1 MIKLQRLVIE
11 EFRGI
16 RRLEVELNER
26 SFVVHGPNGSGKSGV
41 IDAIGFA
48 LTGTIGRLTGTG
60 SAGLT
65 VLKHGPHVH
74 KRDDP
79 AAAKV
84 ALTFIDVASGQV
96 GTVTRTVKAANQPML
111 TPDTT
116 ELRAALAW
124 AGRHPELALSR
135 REIIKFILTE
145 ASKRAD
151 EVQALL
157 QLDRI
162 AEQRKALNS
171 ARNKLSQAANSA
183 TSQTN
188 AARQAVLTHFGQP
201 TFVPAS
207 LLAVVN
213 EHRET
218 LGLVAIA
225 QLESGTDMS
234 AGVEAQASETPF
246 DKQSALRDVA
256 ALLEWLEDTS
266 NREPLV
272 IQLVDACQAYTGNPL
287 LPDAA
292 QHRSMVATGLTLL
305 GDGTSCPL
313 CDTAWE
319 TPEALRAHLE
329 EKIAASQESA
339 QLLAAVGR
347 AAEQLQEPLRQ
358 AAALIER
365 CHLLAQARG
374 GAEIAGVLLGFR
386 DNVVEIGR
394 GLANPEGALLLSDRL
409 DAGELSSVGAVT
421 ASCRAL
427 DEAVKAQPDNSAQVQ
442 ARSALLVGADR
453 WKAFQQYRSS
463 EQQAQAVSKVG
474 ADLYQAYCTSADGIL
489 EALYAKVETRFSA
502 FYRQINEGD
511 EVSFKAELTPSSGKL
526 DLAVDFYSLGM
537 FPPGAYHSEGHQ
549 DGMGICLYLALLER
563 ILNEAFTLALLD
575 DVVTSVDMNHRR
587 QFCELLKNEFPD
599 VQFIITTHDK
609 IWAKQM
615 VSAGLVSRRQGLE
628 FHDWTVTAGP
638 AAEHGKDY
646 WDKIDEDLQAN
657 DVPGAA
663 SRLRRALEAELP
675 EIAEALGARVAYR
688 GDARYDMGEYKTGVD
703 GRYNE
708 LLKKGADSASSWN
721 DAAAA
726 ATVKTLQADR
736 VAAIAGLEESWAV
749 NLQVHHNAWAQMS
762 KQDFAPVVAS
772 FKRYLQLFQCEND
785 DCGSWVRV
793 EGSPGHETTLRCDC
807 GSFQL
812 NLKKKNS

>member
-16 RRLEVELNER
+16 RKLEVELDEK

-41 IDAIGFA
+41 VDAIGFA
-48 LTGTIGRLTGTG
+48 LTGTIARLTGPG

-65 VLKHGPHVH
+65 VLRHGPHVH

-79 AAAKV
+79 AEAKV
-84 ALTFIDVASGQV
+84 ALTFKDVASGQV
-96 GTVTRTVKAANQPML
+96 GTVTQTVKAANQPIL
-111 TPDTT
+111 APDTP
-116 ELRAALAW
+116 ELRAALEW
-124 AGRHPELALSR
+124 AGGHPELALSR
-135 REIIKFILTE
+135 REIIKLILTE

-183 TSQTN
+183 ASQTSS
-188 AARQAVLTHFGQP
+188 ARQAVLTHFGQT
-201 TFVPAS
+201 TFVPTS

-213 EHRET
+213 GHRET
-218 LGLVAIA
+218 LGLAAIA
-225 QLESGTDMS
+225 QLESATDMS

-256 ALLEWLEDTS
+256 ALLEWLGDTS
-266 NREPLV
+266 DRGPLV
-272 IQLVDACQAYTGNPL
+272 TQLVDACRTYTDNPL

-292 QHRSMVATGLTLL
+292 QHRSLVATGLALL
-305 GDGTSCPL
+305 GDGTSCPR
-313 CDTAWE
+313 CDIPWE
-319 TPEALRAHLE
+319 SPEALRAHLE
-329 EKIAASQESA
+329 EKIAASQASA
-339 QLLAAVGR
+339 QLLAAVVH

-358 AAALIER
+358 GAALIER

-374 GAEIAGVLLGFR
+374 ETEVASALLSSR
-386 DNVVEIGR
+386 DNVIEIGR
-394 GLANPEGALLLSDRL
+394 GLANPQGALLLADQL
-409 DAGELSSVGAVT
+409 DAGELSSVDAVT
-421 ASCRAL
+421 TASRAL
-427 DEAVKAQPDNSAQVQ
+427 DEAVKAQPDNSAQAQ
-442 ARSALLVGADR
+442 ARSALVVGADR

-463 EQQAQAVSKVG
+463 EEQAQKVSKVG
-474 ADLYQAYCTSADGIL
+474 VALYEAYCAAADGIL
-489 EALYAKVETRFSA
+489 EDLYAKVETRFSA

-511 EVSFKAELTPSSGKL
+511 ELSFKAELTPSSEKL

-549 DGMGICLYLALLER
+549 DGMGICLYLALVER
-563 ILNEAFTLALLD
+563 LLDADFTFAVLD

-587 QFCELLKNEFPD
+587 QFCELLKTEFPD

-615 VSAGLVSRRQGLE
+615 VSAGLVTRRQGLE
-628 FHDWTVTAGP
+628 FHDWTVAAGP

-646 WDKIDEDLQAN
+646 WDKIDEDLQAD

-675 EIAEALGARVAYR
+675 EIAEVLGARVAYR
-688 GDARYDMGEYKTGVD
+688 GGARYDMGEYKTGVD
-703 GRYNE
+703 GRHND
-708 LLKKGADSASSWN
+708 LLKKAADTASSWN
-721 DAAAA
+721 DAAAS
-726 ATVKTLQADR
+726 ATVKDLHSARTK
-736 VAAIAGLEESWAV
+736 AIAGLEESWAV

-772 FKRYLQLFQCEND
+772 FQRYLQLFQCGND
-785 DCGSWVRV
+785 DRGSWIRV
-793 EGSPGHETTLRCDC
+793 EGSPGHETALRCDC
-807 GSFQL
+807 GSYQL
-812 NLKKKNS
+812 NLKKKSG